1 MCIHASCSF
10 PPLEPSRG
18 PIPKIPVWT
27 QSQSKFLGQFA
38 VFLPSQCWCARFGEL
53 TAMNNIVR
61 TSRRARSK
69 KKKTVLGGSVPTIFD
84 WDCRYDAS
92 ASPLFGM
99 LGWDRVSISRTK
111 QKSVVVFKTLNQQM
125 PPTSK
130 ICSLLVFVTFTTIS
144 VAPRT
149 SYMHPNQGL
158 TI

>member
-1 MCIHASCSF
+1 MCIHGSSSF
-10 PPLEPSRG
+10 PLLEPSRG

-27 QSQSKFLGQFA
+27 QSQSKLLGQFA

-92 ASPLFGM
+92 AGPLFGM

-111 QKSVVVFKTLNQQM
+111 QKAVVVFKTRNQQM

-149 SYMHPNQGL
+149 SYTYPNQGL